1 MPTSLVAAILYSRLT
16 EALVCVLFALA
27 PSGYENRH
35 FRERDL
41 CAVPQVEL
49 RQVISLDSGF
59 QNSRQCHSMSVSG
72 QALIVFGQESNVT
85 PGILWHLDHVWGVV
99 LIALFHPLLADY
111 FV

>member
-1 MPTSLVAAILYSRLT
+1 
-16 EALVCVLFALA
+16 
-27 PSGYENRH
+27 
-35 FRERDL
+35 
-41 CAVPQVEL
+41 
-49 RQVISLDSGF
+49 
-59 QNSRQCHSMSVSG
+59 MSVSG